1 MIQSRV
7 KRVSPP
13 EKCMLE
19 NLASPTFE
27 AERAEL
33 FSVIKALAR
42 YPRLASLAQYLGEM
56 HFSGMTKEINEYNI
70 ATEVFGRSKT
80 IFNANEDS
88 IVRVEAHRL
97 RKRLKEYYEGEGKNN
112 SIQMLLPPGS
122 YIPVFSKTDA
132 ASPKFPIHDSPDIPS
147 ESVFSSEDLGPMQQE
162 LPKSSG
168 GDRPKRFLSRQ
179 TVYAFTALFLL
190 IAATVAYL
198 SLHTGFGPKPINR
211 STGSN
216 LSQLPAQPIP
226 PSAVTVPLRLIAGY
240 SGGPQIDSSGNAW
253 GADRYF
259 HGGKTWIRPES
270 VVARTSDPLLFRQWR
285 TGDFSYDIPAAPG
298 IYELH
303 LYFVAS
309 EREGDDLATFT
320 IGINGDKVLQGF
332 DVVTDA
338 LGENIADERVF
349 RDVAPARDGMIH
361 ISFAAE
367 RGVPV
372 LSAIELLPGI
382 PRKQLPIRVLTQLT
396 PFRDH
401 DGNLWHPDT
410 YFMNGKM
417 SPQRRLV
424 EGSPDPGLYAAER
437 YGHFTYALP
446 ADPRDRYTVV
456 LHFAEFY
463 FGPTASGA
471 GGTGDRIFRV
481 LCNGETL
488 LDNFDIFK
496 EAGSLHP
503 LTKTFYHLKPTAQGK
518 LNLTFEPM
526 VNYATVSG
534 IELIDESE

>member
-1 MIQSRV
+1 
-7 KRVSPP
+7 
-13 EKCMLE
+13 MLE

-33 FSVIKALAR
+33 LSVTRALAR
-42 YPRLASLAQYLGEM
+42 YPRLAGLAQYLGEM
-56 HFSGMTKEINEYNI
+56 HFLGKTEEINEYNI

-80 IFNANEDS
+80 VFNASEDS

-97 RKRLKEYYEGEGKNN
+97 RKRLKEYYEAEGKNHP
-112 SIQMLLPPGS
+112 IQLSLPAGT
-122 YIPVFSKTDA
+122 YIPVFSRIDPVSA
-132 ASPKFPIHDSPDIPS
+132 ESPSPNLPGTS
-147 ESVFSSEDLGPMQQE
+147 PENAQTSPPPESVYWEQSIGA
-162 LPKSSG
+162 
-168 GDRPKRFLSRQ
+168 DRTKRVRDRRILY
-179 TVYAFTALFLL
+179 VLAALFIV
-190 IAATVAYL
+190 IATATAYYL
-198 SLHTGFGPKPINR
+198 SHAGSRAKSINLGSGP
-211 STGSN
+211 T
-216 LSQLPAQPIP
+216 LSQQPAPATP
-226 PSAVTVPLRLIAGY
+226 PNAATVPLRSIAGY
-240 SGGPQIDSSGNAW
+240 SGSPQIDSSGNSW

-270 VVARTSDPLLFRQWR
+270 VVTRTSDPLLFRQWR
-285 TGDFSYDIPAAPG
+285 TGDFTYDIPVAPG
-298 IYELH
+298 VYELH
-303 LYFVAS
+303 LFFVAS

-320 IGINGDKVLQGF
+320 IGINGEKVLQGF

-338 LGENIADERVF
+338 LGENIADERIF
-349 RDVAPARDGMIH
+349 RDIAPANDGMIH

-372 LSAIELLPGI
+372 INALELVPGI
-382 PRKQLPIRVLTQLT
+382 PHKQLPIRVLTQPT

-410 YFMNGKM
+410 YFMNGKL

-437 YGHFTYALP
+437 YGHFTYAIP
-446 ADPRDRYTVV
+446 VVPRDRYTVV

-471 GGTGDRIFRV
+471 GGTGVRVFRV
-481 LCNGETL
+481 LCNGATL

-503 LTKTFYHLKPTAQGK
+503 LTKSFYHLKPTAQGK
-518 LNLTFEPM
+518 LNLTFEPI

-534 IELIDESE
+534 IEVFDESD